1 MTDSPLTRRAWI
13 RVLHTWF
20 LLSRPVTLGVRGIV
34 FDEKANAVLLVRHTY
49 VPGFQ
54 LPGGGVEPGETA
66 EQALARELGEE
77 ANLVIEGTPEL
88 KSFHFNRKAS
98 RRDHVALYLV
108 TRFRQSEPFAANR
121 EIAEA
126 AFFALDALPSDA
138 TAATRRR
145 LAEVFD
151 GVQPDP
157 YW

>member
-13 RVLHTWF
+13 RLLHTWF
-20 LLSRPVTLGVRGIV
+20 LLSRPMTLGVRAIV
-34 FDEKANAVLLVRHTY
+34 FDKKANAVLLVRHTY

-54 LPGGGVEPGETA
+54 LPGGGIESGETA
-66 EQALARELGEE
+66 HQTLARELEEE
-77 ANLVIEGTPEL
+77 ANVVIEGPPEL

-108 TRFRQSEPFAANR
+108 TRFRRSEPFVSNR

-126 AFFALDALPSDA
+126 AFFPLDALPSDT

-145 LAEVFD
+145 LAETFNDVP
-151 GVQPDP
+151 PDP
-157 YW
+157 HW